1 MVTPIIV
8 ALIAVRLV
16 ALRPNLAT
24 SIVVMPTSLRIVNR
38 NGRSFALF
46 VRSEDNIRVALAW
59 KFHSQRWQ

>member
-24 SIVVMPTSLRIVNR
+24 SIVVMPTSLRIESKI
-38 NGRSFALF
+38 GRSFALF
-46 VRSEDNIRVALAW
+46 VRSEGNIHVALVW
-59 KFHSQRWQ
+59 KFHRQM